1 MAKIAYNKCFGG
13 FSLSHAAHLRYAE
26 LKGIKIWPEKESYRL
41 WTYWIVPPDQRDGI
55 MSTAEFM
62 AEKDYEKRKASN
74 RTYSEKTLPSL
85 RDVVRHDPVLIQ
97 VIEEMGPEANGDCAD
112 LAIEELAS
120 GTAYRIDE
128 YDGRETVET
137 NDSYE
142 WTIAP

>member
-1 MAKIAYNKCFGG
+1 MAKIAFNKCFGG
-13 FSLSHAAHLRYAE
+13 FSLSHEAHLRYAE
-26 LKGIKIWPEKESYRL
+26 IKGIKLWPEKGQFSF

-62 AEKDYEKRKASN
+62 AEPDLEKRKASN
-74 RTYSEKTLPSL
+74 ATYSAKTLPSTREL
-85 RDVVRHDPVLIQ
+85 VRHDPVLIQ
-97 VIEEMGPEANGDCAD
+97 VIEEMGAAADGECAK
-112 LAIEELAS
+112 LAIVELPS